1 MSERNSNTFWLS
13 YSDLMTSL
21 FFIMLVLFIVFMG
34 KLNKTN
40 KELEG
45 TNKELEEK
53 NTALNTAIET
63 TKTALEEANASKA
76 QLEMILQLDKQFK
89 ELSESSALV
98 YNENNKT
105 FVAKDLIGIEI
116 FQPNDDVI
124 KQEYL
129 VTVDSVGRSLQEI
142 VKRLNQQNPQLSFQ
156 LVIEGNAA
164 IPYEDLVSKTFNADS
179 GEMYKLSF
187 RRALALYYRWKSI
200 GLDLR
205 GYNTEIL
212 ICGSGFNG
220 INRDMKK
227 EDNNKRFV
235 IQITPKVSRPGK

>member
-21 FFIMLVLFIVFMG
+21 FFIMLVLFIIFMG
-34 KLNKTN
+34 KLSKTN
-40 KELEG
+40 KELEV
-45 TNKELEEK
+45 K
-53 NTALNTAIET
+53 NTALDSIIET
-63 TKTALEEANASKA
+63 TKKALDEANASKA